1 VIASPSISVVLPA
14 FNESG
19 ALEQVVRG
27 VDQALAAA
35 GHDGEIIIVND
46 GSTDHTPT
54 IADRLQRT
62 LRTVRVIHHGHNVG
76 YGAAQRSGI
85 QAAVGAFV
93 CVLPAD
99 GQVPPEELLKYL
111 AAAERADV
119 IVGTYRNRPDGIRR
133 RLLSWIYRLVLR
145 ALFDLRLRNVNA
157 PKLFRRE
164 HLMGVDVSAHGG
176 FADAQIMIQLR
187 RQGRRFHEI
196 DVRCLPR
203 ATGRSSIGMAAAF
216 ESIQE
221 LWAFYRKGTQR
232 P

>member
-1 VIASPSISVVLPA
+1 VTAQPWISVVLPA

-19 ALEQVVRG
+19 ALEHVVRG
-27 VDQALAAA
+27 VDRAIATA
-35 GHDGEIIIVND
+35 GHNGEIIIVND
-46 GSTDHTPT
+46 GSTDQTPM

-62 LRTVRVIHHGHNVG
+62 LRTVRVIHHDQNIG
-76 YGAAQRSGI
+76 YGAAQRTGI
-85 QAAVGAFV
+85 QAASGSFV

-99 GQVPPEELLKYL
+99 GQVPPDELLKYF

-119 IVGTYRNRPDGIRR
+119 IVGAYRNRPDGILR
-133 RLLSWIYRLVLR
+133 RLFSWTYRLVLR

-164 HLMGVDVSAHGG
+164 QLVGIEVSAHRG

-187 RQGRRFHEI
+187 RQGRQFHEI
-196 DVRCLPR
+196 EVTCLPR
-203 ATGRSSIGMAAAF
+203 ATGRSSIGMATVL
-216 ESIQE
+216 ESIRE
-221 LWAFYRKGTQR
+221 LWAFYRRANTG